1 MAKYNP
7 FSQFSSKTPLYSK
20 LGIPQCILMTFKAQ
34 DGVFRLE
41 STAPCWIPCEI
52 ACKSYYILNPF
63 PLKPF
68 WGYNIYSLSLMFFS
82 VQHTNMNCN
91 TMKQLIFGA
100 ILMIL

>member
-1 MAKYNP
+1 MAKYNT

-41 STAPCWIPCEI
+41 STAPSWIPCEI
-52 ACKSYYILNPF
+52 ACKSYYILNQF
-63 PLKPF
+63 HLKPF

-82 VQHTNMNCN
+82 VRPTNMNCN